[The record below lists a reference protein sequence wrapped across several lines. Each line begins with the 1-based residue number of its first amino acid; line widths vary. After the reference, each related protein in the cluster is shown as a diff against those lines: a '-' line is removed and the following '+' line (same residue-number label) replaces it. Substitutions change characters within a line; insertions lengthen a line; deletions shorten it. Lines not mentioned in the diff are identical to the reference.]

1 MFDPGTFG
9 KTPLIPF
16 VGMIVGFASQRKQI
30 SGLGWGWRY
39 KVRIIGDYSE
49 KDTIKEQDIRYA
61 IVMLPTTAGSGGG
74 GRLTP
79 VRIAQ
84 GDMVFGF
91 YANGDDGLP
100 IITGVF
106 PRTRFHALKDISDDL
121 KGVWD
126 KITGWFGTIQPGVLG
141 RQEINEQGG
150 ATTPNLR
157 TGGKTGRTGGN
168 QNLRKMGIDPAGESK
183 IGDIK
188 KPQAMLNDEPFIPTH
203 PGKDTASLNPT
214 ESNWETYYLARA
226 EKNLTNGLNDPNSD
240 KAKVLAEYKA
250 AVNSSAST
258 AEEAYNE
265 ALENK
270 STLDAQIEA
279 AGVQAELNQ
288 NRAVE
293 GNVTYTDGFG
303 VQRVGSKEDAALY
316 GQGGSGLSPDIESR
330 DVTED
335 SNGNKTTVTKYKDG
349 KVSEDIQYVNGEFKE
364 VVTDPNGD
372 VSTFEFEFE

>member
-16 VGMIVGFASQRKQI
+16 VGMVVGFNSQRKQI

-106 PRTRFHALKDISDDL
+106 PRTRFHALKDFQQS
-121 KGVWD
+121 VWD
-126 KITGWFGTIQPGVLG
+126 KITGWYGRIQPGVLG

-150 ATTPNLR
+150 ASTPTLR
-157 TGGKTGRTGGN
+157 SGNKTERATGRE
-168 QNLRKMGIDPAGESK
+168 NLKQAGLSTDDPAEVGEV
-183 IGDIK
+183 K
-188 KPQAMLNDEPFIPTH
+188 KPVHELPNGETVIATH
-203 PGKDTASLNPT
+203 PDTPT
-214 ESNWETYYLARA
+214 
-226 EKNLTNGLNDPNSD
+226 
-240 KAKVLAEYKA
+240 
-250 AVNSSAST
+250 
-258 AEEAYNE
+258 E
-265 ALENK
+265 ALEVGQSNNETIALATAEQNLAK
-270 STLDAQIEA
+270 DYNDPTKDKAQVLQEYVAATDSTVETAEA
-279 AGVQAELNQ
+279 AYQEVKSNETLRNQQLVAAGIQSDLNQ
-288 NRAVE
+288 NREVE
-293 GNVTYTDGFG
+293 SQFI
-303 VQRVGSKEDAALY
+303 EDVDDDDFDQEFTQEELDEAL
-316 GQGGSGLSPDIESR
+316 DI
-330 DVTED
+330 T
-335 SNGNKTTVTKYKDG
+335 
-349 KVSEDIQYVNGEFKE
+349 
-364 VVTDPNGD
+364 
-372 VSTFEFEFE
+372 

>member
-16 VGMIVGFASQRKQI
+16 VGMVVGFNSQRKQI

-106 PRTRFHALKDISDDL
+106 PRTKYHALKDTVES
-121 KGVWD
+121 VWD

-150 ATTPNLR
+150 ASTPYLRSGSKTERSSGNENLKQV
-157 TGGKTGRTGGN
+157 G
-168 QNLRKMGIDPAGESK
+168 LDPDGDSK
-183 IGDIK
+183 LAEIK
-188 KPQAMLNDEPFIPTH
+188 KPVHVIPNLGTIT
-203 PGKDTASLNPT
+203 PTNPNTPT
-214 ESNWETYYLARA
+214 EALEVGQSNNETVQIAMA
-226 EKNLTNGLNDPNSD
+226 EQNLINNLNDPTKD
-240 KAKVLAEYKA
+240 KAQVLQEYT
-250 AVNSSAST
+250 SATDSEVST
-258 AEEAYNE
+258 ADAAYQEAKENE
-265 ALENK
+265 RLRQQ
-270 STLDAQIEA
+270 QIAA
-279 AGVQAELNQ
+279 AGGEVFDQA
-288 NRAVE
+288 A
-293 GNVTYTDGFG
+293 
-303 VQRVGSKEDAALY
+303 EDAAWEETMK
-316 GQGGSGLSPDIESR
+316 LS
-330 DVTED
+330 
-335 SNGNKTTVTKYKDG
+335 
-349 KVSEDIQYVNGEFKE
+349 SEEIRN
-364 VVTDPNGD
+364 DPSFD
-372 VSTFEFEFE
+372 FF

>member
-16 VGMIVGFASQRKQI
+16 VGMVIGFNSQRKQI

-106 PRTRFHALKDISDDL
+106 PRTRFHALKDIQQS
-121 KGVWD
+121 VWD

-141 RQEINEQGG
+141 RQENNEQGG
-150 ATTPNLR
+150 AAETISMYGEP
-157 TGGKTGRTGGN
+157 
-168 QNLRKMGIDPAGESK
+168 DAGATK
-183 IGDIK
+183 IRIIQD
-188 KPQAMLNDEPFIPTH
+188 QAL
-203 PGKDTASLNPT
+203 GASST
-214 ESNWETYYLARA
+214 FVW
-226 EKNLTNGLNDPNSD
+226 SD
-240 KAKVLAEYKA
+240 KFVLAAGDYLLVDCASA
-250 AVNSSAST
+250 AYV
-258 AEEAYNE
+258 
-265 ALENK
+265 
-270 STLDAQIEA
+270 D
-279 AGVQAELNQ
+279 
-288 NRAVE
+288 
-293 GNVTYTDGFG
+293 FH
-303 VQRVGSKEDAALY
+303 
-316 GQGGSGLSPDIESR
+316 LSYIDQDWS
-330 DVTED
+330 
-335 SNGNKTTVTKYKDG
+335 
-349 KVSEDIQYVNGEFKE
+349 
-364 VVTDPNGD
+364 
-372 VSTFEFEFE
+372 